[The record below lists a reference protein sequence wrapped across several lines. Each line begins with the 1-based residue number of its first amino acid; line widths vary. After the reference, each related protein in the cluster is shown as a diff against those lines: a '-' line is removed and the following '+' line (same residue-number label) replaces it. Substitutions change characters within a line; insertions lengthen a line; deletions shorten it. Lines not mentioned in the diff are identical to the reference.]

1 MTPDEVGQFAW
12 MIVVLW
18 GLLLFVAMGT
28 FMHSDSR
35 FWRLHL
41 ELTEREQRMRD
52 EFRRREELLQDEIRR
67 LRRS

>member
-28 FMHSDSR
+28 FMHFDSR
-35 FWRLHL
+35 FWRLRL
-41 ELTEREQRMRD
+41 ELSEREQRMRD
-52 EFRRREELLQDEIRR
+52 EFRRREELLQDEVRR